1 MAFKIKQLDTELGEI
16 VEKIGD
22 ILGAKII
29 EENENEYQICCTTS
43 FYHLPELNKNIH
55 YADLLIYD
63 TEWKEY
69 VIQDNIF
76 MVFDRDKKELVY
88 SEQGGS
94 IQTCIHN
101 YCSIVLKDKTV
112 TMEKVE
118 NYDCTYE
125 LNKGDIL
132 DSYKNISDNI

>member
-1 MAFKIKQLDTELGEI
+1 MAFKIKQLDGELGEI

-29 EENENEYQICCTTS
+29 EESENEYHIYCNTS
-43 FYHLPELNKNIH
+43 YYHLPELNINIH
-55 YADLLIYD
+55 YADLLVYD
-63 TEWKEY
+63 TEWDEY

-112 TMEKVE
+112 TMDKVD

>member
-1 MAFKIKQLDTELGEI
+1 
-16 VEKIGD
+16 
-22 ILGAKII
+22 
-29 EENENEYQICCTTS
+29 
-43 FYHLPELNKNIH
+43 
-55 YADLLIYD
+55 
-63 TEWKEY
+63 
-69 VIQDNIF
+69 

-88 SEQGGS
+88 SEQGGT